1 MKNLK
6 FIFIFATTFFF
17 ISCASKA
24 PEKLVITPDNSFTFA
39 FMTDVHMNLE
49 NNGNGDK
56 GLEMA
61 LSNAKSKGVDFVIF
75 GGDNA
80 DVDDIDNSQ
89 ENAADSL
96 ITRFKSIVNESGVNA
111 YFTIGNHDRFY
122 RNEGKSDPEGFAKFE
137 KHLAKSYYSFDHKNV
152 HFVVLNSVQRDD
164 NHTYFI
170 NEEQFQWLE
179 NDLAKAG
186 KEIPIVVVTHV
197 PFQSLYYPAVKGEII
212 NRDMLDNFKEVWDLL
227 QNYNL
232 KIILQGHQHLHEE
245 LYVKNT
251 WFLTGGAVSA
261 AWWRGSHYTTEEGYL
276 LIKVDNSKDFSWKY
290 IDYGWETQ

>member
-164 NHTYFI
+164 NHTY
-170 NEEQFQWLE
+170 LSM
-179 NDLAKAG
+179 K
-186 KEIPIVVVTHV
+186 
-197 PFQSLYYPAVKGEII
+197 S
-212 NRDMLDNFKEVWDLL
+212 NFNGWKMTLQKRARKFRLL
-227 QNYNL
+227 L
-232 KIILQGHQHLHEE
+232 
-245 LYVKNT
+245 
-251 WFLTGGAVSA
+251 
-261 AWWRGSHYTTEEGYL
+261 
-276 LIKVDNSKDFSWKY
+276 
-290 IDYGWETQ
+290 